1 MHCCISFISHL
12 QMTLLIILSVVL
24 KKLLI
29 IKNQHFN
36 EVIGGIQKLKY
47 LSKSRWKVE
56 CRQENKPWCFIV
68 DSLHLLL
75 RKPCALRSGQFSPL
89 WVTNPV
95 FSSSLSLMHNRGFLS
110 PLNASLPN
118 SRSLAHLFEW
128 REERN
133 GVGIWNWKRTL

>member
-47 LSKSRWKVE
+47 LSKSR
-56 CRQENKPWCFIV
+56 
-68 DSLHLLL
+68 
-75 RKPCALRSGQFSPL
+75 
-89 WVTNPV
+89 
-95 FSSSLSLMHNRGFLS
+95 
-110 PLNASLPN
+110 
-118 SRSLAHLFEW
+118 
-128 REERN
+128 
-133 GVGIWNWKRTL
+133 